1 MQLLKS
7 GQHMPGHTHKSASCV
22 KAWSASS
29 KAADRGSACVRVSIS
44 APRWQGGRRLGRGA
58 RATGTGGAQ
67 RRRGGRRS
75 PPASPGD
82 AARCCRTVK
91 GALHPAHLSSAEVCT
106 SVVGACCACLL
117 ITIPKNHTAAA
128 GAARGRWRCGAA
140 PRRRADLVVC
150 LVQGMVDAAQAFSP
164 LPLQGVNLVMEPA
177 EVSIFVS
184 SAASTSVRVL
194 AVLSLALATPL
205 YRTLSI
211 RAETG
216 SSLWRS

>member
-1 MQLLKS
+1 M
-7 GQHMPGHTHKSASCV
+7 
-22 KAWSASS
+22 
-29 KAADRGSACVRVSIS
+29 
-44 APRWQGGRRLGRGA
+44 
-58 RATGTGGAQ
+58 
-67 RRRGGRRS
+67 
-75 PPASPGD
+75 
-82 AARCCRTVK
+82 
-91 GALHPAHLSSAEVCT
+91 
-106 SVVGACCACLL
+106 
-117 ITIPKNHTAAA
+117 
-128 GAARGRWRCGAA
+128 
-140 PRRRADLVVC
+140 VC